1 MYVQL
6 ADKSVPYK
14 VFVDDVAA
22 RLAYFIGIDRS
33 DPEYI
38 SQNKAFKMFGRSNVE
53 RWRRQGKIKPVKRPN
68 KFEYSTADLRLLQRT
83 QQDYLEV

>member
-1 MYVQL
+1 MFVQL

-22 RLAYFIGIDRS
+22 RLAYFIGIDRA

-38 SQNKAFKMFGRSNVE
+38 SQNKAFKMFGRSNV
-53 RWRRQGKIKPVKRPN
+53 
-68 KFEYSTADLRLLQRT
+68 
-83 QQDYLEV
+83 